1 MKKKW
6 LATITVLLLAMV
18 GFAEKPPI
26 GYESA
31 FFNLK
36 GTWFNNV
43 ASSYKEQDGWA
54 VVQGRKLHYWL
65 YDSYSYHDGDDSA
78 IFNIYV
84 PKWIESMGYVIDFDN
99 TRHISPNTDLASSV
113 KALMKQRGCDVS
125 VALIT
130 DKRIPYVVINSY
142 DKDKDNYFTIIY
154 NLVK

>member
-6 LATITVLLLAMV
+6 LATIAVLLLAMA
-18 GFAEKPPI
+18 GFTEKPPI
-26 GYESA
+26 GYENA

-43 ASSYKEQDGWA
+43 APSYREQDGWA

-65 YDSYSYHDGDDSA
+65 YDTYTYHEGNGISIVNQYIPA
-78 IFNIYV
+78 
-84 PKWIESMGYVIDFDN
+84 WIERMGYVIDFDN
-99 TRHISPNTDLASSV
+99 IREVSPNNDLASSV
-113 KALMKQRGCDVS
+113 KALMKQRDCDVS